1 MSRNCIL
8 IGAPVDSGQRTA
20 GCAMGPSAYRT
31 AGLAAS
37 LSELGHGVSDWGD
50 VKPRPVPARPSPSA
64 RTHAEAENVAWTAA
78 LAEAAMK
85 AMAAGFPIFL
95 GGDHAMAMG
104 TIAGV
109 AAHAKAQDRP
119 LFVLWLDA
127 HTDIHTP
134 STTDSG
140 NYHGMP
146 VAYFAGLSGFDAFP
160 PFPAPIPPQ
169 NICLFGI
176 RSVDGPEEAAVRARD
191 FAVADMRV
199 LDERGVAAPLREFL
213 ERVKQANGMLHVS
226 LDVDFLDPSI
236 APGVGTTVAAGVRS
250 SEAHLVMEL
259 LYESDLVTSLDLAE
273 LNPSL
278 DESGRTVRLM
288 VDLVA
293 GLMGRK
299 SSIVRYAASAKK
311 MLAPS
316 HLALVPFLSV
326 ENMMRFVLD
335 VGLERILTELAAE
348 IETDFRRWER
358 FDKTP
363 RVASHSA
370 VGVIELMPTSDGAFY
385 GFKYVNGHPK
395 NLAAGLQTVTAFGV
409 LADVAT
415 GYPLLLSEMTFLTAL
430 RTAATSAMA
439 AKFLAPPKARTM
451 AMIGNGAQSEF
462 QALAFR
468 AICGIDHVRLYD
480 VDPAATRKAAS
491 NLEGTGLRVASCA
504 SAEEAIEG
512 AEVITT
518 CTADK
523 QYATILTDNMVGAG
537 VHINAIGGDCPG
549 KTELHRD
556 ILLRSEIFVEYAPQ
570 TRIEGEIQQLKRD
583 HPVTELWQ
591 VIAGQAPGRTS
602 AKQITLFDGV
612 GFAIED
618 FAALRY
624 VHARVKGTSFVQ
636 NLDMIADPDDPRDLY
651 GMLMRA
657 KG

>member
-1 MSRNCIL
+1 MSKKCVL
-8 IGAPVDSGQRTA
+8 VGAPIASGQRLEGVA
-20 GCAMGPSAYRT
+20 RGPSAYRA
-31 AGLAAS
+31 AGLQQALAA
-37 LSELGHGVSDWGD
+37 LGYQVSDWGD
-50 VKPRPVPARPSPSA
+50 SVPKAVPLPGMSH
-64 RTHAEAENVAWTAA
+64 THLHAEGENIAWTSM
-78 LAEAAMK
+78 LADISAK
-85 AMAAGFPIFL
+85 AIKTGLPIFL

-104 TIAGV
+104 TISGV
-109 AAHAKAQDRP
+109 AAHAKSLGRP
-119 LFVLWLDA
+119 LFVIWLDA

-134 STTDSG
+134 VTTDSG

-146 VAYFAGLSGFDAFP
+146 LAYVAGFKGFDAFP
-160 PFPAPIPPQ
+160 PFPAPVPPR

-176 RSVDGPEEAAVRARD
+176 RSVDGPEHEALKKSD
-191 FAVADMRV
+191 FTVADMRV
-199 LDERGVAAPLREFL
+199 LDERGVIAPLREFL
-213 ERVKQANGMLHVS
+213 DCVHAANGMLHVS
-226 LDVDFLDPSI
+226 LDADFLDPTI
-236 APGVGTTVAAGVRS
+236 APGVGTGVEAGVRS

-259 LYESDLVTSLDLAE
+259 LYQSDLVCSVDLAE
-273 LNPSL
+273 LNPTL
-278 DESGRTVRLM
+278 DDSGRTARLM
-288 VDLVA
+288 VDLTA
-293 GLMGRK
+293 TLFGRQ
-299 SSIVRYAASAKK
+299 SSIVRYSSDAKK
-311 MLAPS
+311 APAPS
-316 HLALVPFLSV
+316 KLALVPFISV
-326 ENMMRFVLD
+326 ENMMRLVHD

-348 IETDFRRWER
+348 IETDFRRWEH

-370 VGVIELMPTSDGAFY
+370 VGVIELMPTSDGAYY

-395 NLAAGLQTVTAFGV
+395 NLAEGRQTVTAFGV

-439 AKFLAPPKARTM
+439 AKHLAPKDAKTM

-468 AICGIDHVRLYD
+468 AICGVNAVRLYD
-480 VDPAATRKAAS
+480 IDPAATRKAAA
-491 NLEGTGLRVASCA
+491 NLAKSGLRVAACKT
-504 SAEEAIEG
+504 AEEAIEG
-512 AEVITT
+512 AEIITT

-523 QYATILTDNMVGAG
+523 QFATILTDNMVGSG

-556 ILLRSEIFVEYAPQ
+556 ILLRSGIFVEYAPQ
-570 TRIEGEIQQLKRD
+570 TRIEGEIQQLAAD

-591 VIAGQAPGRTS
+591 VIGGQAKGRVS
-602 AKQITLFDGV
+602 REQITLFDGV

-624 VHARVKGTSFVQ
+624 VHAKVKGTSFVQ

-651 GMLMRA
+651 GMLQRA